1 MKQLI
6 VLAFVCLT
14 GIQFAGAQVKKGNIL
29 VGGSLGV
36 SWSETEEPE
45 TKTSGTSYHFSPKV
59 GYALTDKWVVGIYA
73 AGNLSE
79 GKSDVVKSRQKSLT
93 SGVFARNY
101 HMLGDKIALFGEA
114 NAGYTKGSYK
124 TNGVK
129 TDDFQHFTVNIEP
142 GITWFAGKHLMV
154 EGVFGGLSY
163 LHQRWEDIMANSKS
177 TSNGFSLAFTREFEL
192 GVAFLF

>member
-1 MKQLI
+1 MKQFI
-6 VLAFVCLT
+6 VMAFVCLT

-29 VGGSLGV
+29 VGGSVGV

-45 TKTSGTSYHFSPKV
+45 AKASGTSYHFSPKV

-73 AGNLSE
+73 AGNISK
-79 GKSDVVKSRQKSLT
+79 GKSDVFKSRQKSLT

-101 HMLGDKIALFGEA
+101 HMLGDKVALFGEA
-114 NAGYTKGSYK
+114 NAGYTKGSYRH
-124 TNGVK
+124 NGVK
-129 TDDFQHFTVNIEP
+129 TADFQNFTVDIEP

-163 LHQRWEDIMANSKS
+163 LHQRWEDILANTKS
-177 TSNGFSLAFTREFEL
+177 RSNGLGLAFTREFEL
-192 GVAFLF
+192 GVSFLF